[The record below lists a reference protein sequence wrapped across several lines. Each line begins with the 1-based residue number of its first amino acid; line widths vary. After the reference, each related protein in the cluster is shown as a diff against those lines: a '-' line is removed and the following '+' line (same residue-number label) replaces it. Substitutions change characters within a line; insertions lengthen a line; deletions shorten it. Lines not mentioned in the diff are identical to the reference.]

1 MDDLKKIAEKVTKH
15 IGKHDRLIE
24 LFDMKVQE
32 SAPGYAKVSMK
43 VGDNHLNAAQLCHGA
58 ALFALADVA
67 FALAVNCYGQ
77 MALAIEASMN
87 YFRPV
92 KPGEVVVAIC
102 KELFQGRRTGS
113 YQAVVS
119 NEEGKKVAFFKAT
132 AFRINE
138 KPVEKQPVSGE

>member
-1 MDDLKKIAEKVTKH
+1 VVDFMEDISSKVTNY
-15 IGKHDRLIE
+15 INKHDKLIE
-24 LFDMKVQE
+24 LFNMKIQE
-32 SAPGYAKVSMK
+32 SRPGYAKVVMK
-43 VGDNHLNAAQLCHGA
+43 VGKNHLNAANLCHGA

-92 KPGEVVVAIC
+92 KPGEEVVAIC
-102 KELFQGRRTGS
+102 EELFQGKRTGS
-113 YQAVVS
+113 YQATVL
-119 NEEGKKVAFFKAT
+119 NGAGKKVAFFKAT

-138 KPVEKQPVSGE
+138 MSVGKHS